1 MSVTDTKLFYQA
13 TWITSP
19 PVHGAGG
26 QNKIGQLHSDV
37 SQIFPQTPQQP
48 SLRKSMDIRDKGKIG
63 LTGDPYF
70 LIDGGWTPM
79 AVLSII
85 KLEFQH
91 TY

>member
-1 MSVTDTKLFYQA
+1 MSVTDAKLFDQA

-19 PVHGAGG
+19 PLHGAGG
-26 QNKIGQLHSDV
+26 KNKIGQVHSDV
-37 SQIFPQTPQQP
+37 SPQQP
-48 SLRKSMDIRDKGKIG
+48 SLRKSMDVRDQGKIG
-63 LTGDPYF
+63 LTGDPYS

-91 TY
+91 TF